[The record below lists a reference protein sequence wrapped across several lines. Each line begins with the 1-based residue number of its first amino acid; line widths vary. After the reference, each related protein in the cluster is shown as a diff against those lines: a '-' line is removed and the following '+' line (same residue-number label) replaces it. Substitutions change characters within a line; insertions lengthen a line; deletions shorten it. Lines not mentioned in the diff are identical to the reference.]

1 MDLRRLILA
10 LTLCSAMLPFAN
22 TFYAG
27 YTVQRQQLI
36 DNTLESNAAYARKL
50 AKSTDDFL
58 QSTLQ
63 QLAYTARVLGTHMDN
78 PQQLQEEAARL
89 RLQTQSF
96 NSVTIYNA
104 GGTVL
109 ATSPETLQIL
119 GKTLVSAA
127 VQESL
132 ATKKPVISQ
141 AYMSAVG
148 NLIVFISHPIFSPQG
163 QYLGAVGGS
172 IYLKQEST
180 LDRLL
185 GEHFYKDGSYLF
197 VVDQSKRIIY
207 HPDNQ
212 RIGMTISNNSVINQ
226 ASTGG
231 SGQGTAI
238 NSQGVAMLAGYA
250 SVPTTGWGIVAQ
262 RPQEA
267 TLAPLDALMRNM
279 LYKTLPLTL
288 VLLLI
293 IWWGA
298 RRIAQPLR
306 LLADGAHTMDQ
317 PGTEQRI
324 QSVKSWYFEAQELK
338 RALLMGI
345 GLLHRNIS
353 KLRQDVHTDPLTGL
367 GNRRHLDAALEGLSA
382 SGTPFAVVAVDID
395 HFKKVNDTYGHGT
408 GDEVLKALAE
418 RMREVF
424 RSDDVPCRIGGEE
437 FVVLLPKAS
446 PQGAQ
451 QVAERLRQVVA
462 STELPAVGQ
471 ITISLGVAHWP
482 EHGLDMA
489 QVFTLADT
497 MLYAAKRAGRN
508 RVMRFEGDAVAAVG
522 ATAPAPTPAT
532 TPQGH

>member
-10 LTLCSAMLPFAN
+10 LTLCSAVLPFAN

-36 DNTLESNAAYARKL
+36 DNTLESNAAYASKL

-63 QLAYTARVLGTHMDN
+63 QLAYTARLLSSRMHDE
-78 PQQLQEEAARL
+78 QQLNEEAARL

-104 GGTVL
+104 AGTVL
-109 ATSPETLQIL
+109 ATSPETLQIR
-119 GKTLVSAA
+119 GKTLTSEA

-132 ATKKPVISQ
+132 ETKKPVISQ
-141 AYMSAVG
+141 AYLSAAG

-163 QYLGAVGGS
+163 QYVGAVGGS

-197 VVDQSKRIIY
+197 VVDKAKRIIY
-207 HPDNQ
+207 HPNPQ
-212 RIGMTISNNSVINQ
+212 RIGMTISDNSVINLV
-226 ASTGG
+226 S
-231 SGQGTAI
+231 SGDSGKSIVT
-238 NSQGVAMLAGYA
+238 NSQQIDMLAGYA
-250 SVPTTGWGIVAQ
+250 SVPSTGWGVVAQ
-262 RPQEA
+262 RPQAA

-279 LYKTLPLTL
+279 LYKTLPLTMA
-288 VLLLI
+288 LLLL

-306 LLADGAHTMDQ
+306 QLAEGAQAMDQ

-324 QSVKSWYFEAQELK
+324 QSVTSWYFEAQELK
-338 RALLMGI
+338 KALLMGI
-345 GLLHRNIS
+345 GLLHKNIS
-353 KLRQDVHTDPLTGL
+353 KLRKDVQTDPLTGL
-367 GNRRHLDAALEGLSA
+367 ANRRHLDATLAELSA
-382 SGTPFAVVAVDID
+382 NAIPFAVVAVDID
-395 HFKKVNDTYGHGT
+395 HFKQVNDRFGHSA
-408 GDEVLKALAE
+408 GDLVLKELAAL
-418 RMREVF
+418 MRDVF
-424 RSDDVPCRIGGEE
+424 RSDDLPCRVGGEE

-446 PQGAQ
+446 PHSALM
-451 QVAERLRQVVA
+451 VAERLRQVVEA
-462 STELPAVGQ
+462 TDIPAVGN
-471 ITISLGVAHWP
+471 ITISIGVAHWP
-482 EHGLDMA
+482 EHGSDITE
-489 QVFTLADT
+489 VFRLADE

-508 RVMRFEGDAVAAVG
+508 RVSLYQHLPVALR
-522 ATAPAPTPAT
+522 PTQELET
-532 TPQGH
+532 LDS